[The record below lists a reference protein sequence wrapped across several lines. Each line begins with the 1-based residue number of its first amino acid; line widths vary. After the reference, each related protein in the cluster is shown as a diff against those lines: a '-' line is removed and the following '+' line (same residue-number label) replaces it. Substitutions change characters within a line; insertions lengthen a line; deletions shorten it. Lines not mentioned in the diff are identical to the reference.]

1 MKVAE
6 SVLDLV
12 GETPL
17 VKIRK
22 LNPNKNVTIY
32 AKLEWYNPMGS
43 VKDRIALKMIE
54 NAEKRRELTKDKIIL
69 EPTSGNTGI
78 GLAMVAAVKGYKC
91 IFVMPASVSI
101 ERMILLKTL
110 GADIMLTPPEEGMDG
125 AIKRAREMA
134 KDSKYFMPNQFD
146 NLDNVRAHYETT
158 GPEIWKQTKG
168 KITHF
173 IAGMGT
179 SGTLMGA
186 GRYLKEKN
194 PKIQIIGVEPEPNHK
209 IQGLKNMSEAIVPKI
224 YDESKLDRKIVVTTE
239 QAYETARQLIR
250 KEGLFVGMSAGAA
263 MYAAIQVAKEVDTGV
278 LVVIFPD
285 HGFKYLSTPL
295 CMSDE
300 ILKTLRELSKAFKI
314 LETGLF
320 KPVRAV

>member
-12 GETPL
+12 GQTPL

-22 LNPNKNVTIY
+22 LNPNKNVTMY
-32 AKLEWYNPMGS
+32 TKLEWYNPMGS

-54 NAEKRRELTKDKIIL
+54 NAEKRGKLTKNMIIL

-91 IFVMPASVSI
+91 VFIMPASVSI

-110 GADIMLTPPEEGMDG
+110 GADIFLTPPEEGMDG
-125 AIKRAREMA
+125 AIKRAHEMA
-134 KDSKYFMPNQFD
+134 KDPKYFMPNQFD
-146 NLDNVRAHYETT
+146 NPDNVQAHYETT

-224 YDESKLDRKIVVTTE
+224 YDESRLDKKIVVTTK
-239 QAYETARQLIR
+239 QAYKTARELMR

-263 MYAAIQVAKEVDTGV
+263 MYAAIQVSKEVNTGV
-278 LVVIFPD
+278 FVIIFPD

-314 LETGLF
+314 PETGLF
-320 KPVRAV
+320 KPVEAV

>member
-1 MKVAE
+1 LKVAE
-6 SVLDLV
+6 SVLDLI
-12 GETPL
+12 GGTPL

-22 LNPNKNVTIY
+22 LNPNKNVTMY
-32 AKLEWYNPMGS
+32 AKLEWYNPTGS

-54 NAEKRRELTKDKIIL
+54 NAERRRELTKDKIIL

-78 GLAMVAAVKGYKC
+78 GLAIVTAVKGYKC
-91 IFVMPASVSI
+91 AFVMPASVSI
-101 ERMILLKTL
+101 ERMILLKIL
-110 GADIMLTPPEEGMDG
+110 GADIILTPLEEGMDG
-125 AIKRAREMA
+125 AIRRAREMA
-134 KDSKYFMPNQFD
+134 KDPKYFMPNQFD
-146 NLDNVRAHYETT
+146 NPDNVQAHYETT

-168 KITHF
+168 EITHF

-186 GRYLKEKN
+186 GKYLKEKN

-224 YDESKLDRKIVVTTE
+224 YNESKLDRKIIVTTE
-239 QAYETARQLIR
+239 QAYKTARELMR

-263 MYAAIQVAKEVDTGV
+263 MYAAIQVASEVDTGFFI
-278 LVVIFPD
+278 VIFPD

-295 CMSDE
+295 CMSKE
-300 ILKTLRELSKAFKI
+300 TVKPLQELSKAFKNSKMEVFRS
-314 LETGLF
+314 LE
-320 KPVRAV
+320 AV